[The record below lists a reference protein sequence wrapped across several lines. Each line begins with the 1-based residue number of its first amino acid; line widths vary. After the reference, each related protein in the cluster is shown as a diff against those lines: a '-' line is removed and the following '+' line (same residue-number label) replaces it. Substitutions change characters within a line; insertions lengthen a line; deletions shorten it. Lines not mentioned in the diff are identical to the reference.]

1 MVGFEGCWCSDS
13 TLLDA
18 VTDKKLVPFPSP
30 KKESLQFK
38 IARNKCFFL
47 SWIRGIV
54 KTSTIIDEELG
65 KLS

>member
-38 IARNKCFFL
+38 IACNKCFFFFFCPELEVL
-47 SWIRGIV
+47 STQV
-54 KTSTIIDEELG
+54 PLST
-65 KLS
+65 KN